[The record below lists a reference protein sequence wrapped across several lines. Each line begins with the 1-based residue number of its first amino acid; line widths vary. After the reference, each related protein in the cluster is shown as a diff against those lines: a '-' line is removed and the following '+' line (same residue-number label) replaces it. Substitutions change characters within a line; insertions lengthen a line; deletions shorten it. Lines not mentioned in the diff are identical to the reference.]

1 VRIARKGL
9 ERASVKTI
17 NSLVYFIIKAAARI
31 FLAPFFEIRVIG
43 QENLPERGAFILLPK
58 HQRWEDIPLLGLA
71 SPVPLY
77 YVAKNELFLNR
88 LSNWFMNSLGG
99 IPIDRRRP
107 MASRSSIKTVVGLL
121 KEGAGVVVFPEGTYY
136 RNCVGSGHVGLIR
149 LIHSRIEVPFVP
161 VGIRYS
167 GKGVRKRVE
176 IRFGKT
182 VSWESSLEPEE
193 FLALAT
199 EEIRVLSG
207 L

>member
-17 NSLVYFIIKAAARI
+17 NSLVYFIIKAAARVS
-31 FLAPFFEIRVIG
+31 LAPFFEILVEGR
-43 QENLPERGAFILLPK
+43 ENLPERGAFILLPK

-88 LSNWFMNSLGG
+88 LSNWFMSSLGG
-99 IPIDRRRP
+99 IPLHRLRP

-149 LIHSRIEVPFVP
+149 LIHSQIEVPFVP

-167 GKGVRKRVE
+167 GKGMRKRVE

-182 VSWESSLEPEE
+182 VSWESSTEPEE
-193 FLALAT
+193 FLASAMQ
-199 EEIRVLSG
+199 EIRVLSG